1 MAHTVPLD
9 GVVCCTT
16 GQALGYH
23 LSRELGIPLVSA
35 GVTPHPDGELSIRIR
50 DRVAGRRL
58 LLVGTSATPVHA
70 SLFEIALFADA
81 LVRAGVA
88 GITAV
93 VPYIAYARQDRV
105 DQPGKPISLS
115 VVGSLLHRDEI
126 DHLYTV
132 ELHNPETA
140 SFFPTPLVNLPASDP
155 TAAYLRRDVLPECEA
170 PVLVS
175 PDKGRGPWV
184 KALGEQMGLP
194 AFHMEKRRLSDR
206 EVEVTSPEPLEGR
219 DVILLDDM
227 IATGGSMARA
237 VRMAR
242 EEGARSVHCAAVHG
256 VFAEHAETR
265 LFTEGAASVA
275 VSNSLNTGFSRID
288 ITPTI
293 AEAILKDHEV
303 RSPEA

>member
-1 MAHTVPLD
+1 MTNTAPLD

-16 GQALGYH
+16 GQALGFH
-23 LSRELGIPLVSA
+23 LSRALAIPLISA
-35 GVTPHPDGELSIRIR
+35 RVTPHPDGELSIRIR

-58 LLVGTSATPVHA
+58 LLVGTSASPLHA

-81 LVRAGVA
+81 LVRAGVT
-88 GITAV
+88 GLVAV

-105 DQPGKPISLS
+105 DQPGKPISLA

-126 DHLYTV
+126 ERLYTV
-132 ELHNPETA
+132 ELHNRDTA
-140 SFFPTPLVNLPASDP
+140 ALFPTPLIDLPASDP
-155 TAAYLRRDVLPECEA
+155 TAAYLRAEVLPDCER

-184 KALGEQMGLP
+184 EALGKQMELP

-206 EVEVTSPEPLEGR
+206 EVEITSPESLAGR

-242 EEGARSVHCAAVHG
+242 EQGARSVHCAAVHG

-265 LFTEGAASVA
+265 LFTEGADSVA

-288 ITPTI
+288 LTPTLV
-293 AEAILKDHEV
+293 EAILRDDRV
-303 RSPEA
+303 QPSA